1 MVSETPA
8 TARLSHVG
16 HRRAPTLSNQIAR
29 KDRQTCPGLGGS
41 GLPLPMSWE
50 VTGIRTCLRAGACS
64 SRARHTYL
72 HSLGAHA
79 APRAAPPKEETRPGP
94 AGAAAAGRQRRRAL
108 GHLARQVAAAARRA
122 LAPHSPRARGLRGRQ
137 KRAPGAALPP
147 CALGGGC
154 SGAPRA
160 SGPGGRGGSGGGGA
174 VRCPGLRG
182 ARGGCGLRAQRV
194 LRRPSPRPDVG
205 SSSDARCPLPGD
217 NFLEVGARAAALPSA
232 GVVSRRAGA
241 AATIA
246 VVGDGGM
253 GKHHPAR
260 EVRAAWP

>member
-16 HRRAPTLSNQIAR
+16 HRRAPSLSNQIAG

-50 VTGIRTCLRAGACS
+50 VTGIRTCLRASACS

-79 APRAAPPKEETRPGP
+79 APRAAPPKETRPGP

-154 SGAPRA
+154 SGAPRGG
-160 SGPGGRGGSGGGGA
+160 GPGGAGRERGGGGA

-182 ARGGCGLRAQRV
+182 ARGGCRLRAQRV
-194 LRRPSPRPDVG
+194 PAAPLPRYGG

-217 NFLEVGARAAALPSA
+217 NFSEVGARAAALAAA
-232 GVVSRRAGA
+232 GVVSRRAEA
-241 AATIA
+241 AATAA
-246 VVGDGGM
+246 VVVTGDTGKLAGG
-253 GKHHPAR
+253 
-260 EVRAAWP
+260 VRTAWS

>member
-16 HRRAPTLSNQIAR
+16 HRRAPTLSNQIAG

-79 APRAAPPKEETRPGP
+79 APRAAPPKETRPGP

-147 CALGGGC
+147 CALGGCC
-154 SGAPRA
+154 SGAPRGG
-160 SGPGGRGGSGGGGA
+160 GPGGAGRERGG
-174 VRCPGLRG
+174 RRG
-182 ARGGCGLRAQRV
+182 CALPRTAGRAGRV
-194 LRRPSPRPDVG
+194 QAPRTESPRGTPPQMWGVLL
-205 SSSDARCPLPGD
+205 RCPLSPPGRQLLGGRSPSCS
-217 NFLEVGARAAALPSA
+217 FGRCGRGVAAR
-232 GVVSRRAGA
+232 
-241 AATIA
+241 
-246 VVGDGGM
+246 
-253 GKHHPAR
+253 
-260 EVRAAWP
+260 

>member
-16 HRRAPTLSNQIAR
+16 HRRAPTLSNQIAG

-79 APRAAPPKEETRPGP
+79 APRAAPPKETRPGP

-154 SGAPRA
+154 SGAPRGG
-160 SGPGGRGGSGGGGA
+160 GPGGAGRE
-174 VRCPGLRG
+174 RG
-182 ARGGCGLRAQRV
+182 AAGLCAAPGCGAHGAGAGSAHRESPQHPSPDMGGPPQMPAVPSRATTSRRSEPELQLWPLRAWCRGALK
-194 LRRPSPRPDVG
+194 LRRP
-205 SSSDARCPLPGD
+205 
-217 NFLEVGARAAALPSA
+217 
-232 GVVSRRAGA
+232 RR
-241 AATIA
+241 
-246 VVGDGGM
+246 
-253 GKHHPAR
+253 
-260 EVRAAWP
+260 WW

>member
-16 HRRAPTLSNQIAR
+16 HRRAPTLSNQIAG

-122 LAPHSPRARGLRGRQ
+122 LAPHSPRARRLRGRQ

-147 CALGGGC
+147 LRARRRLLGR
-154 SGAPRA
+154 SARWRARGA
-160 SGPGGRGGSGGGGA
+160 GRE
-174 VRCPGLRG
+174 RGLRG

-194 LRRPSPRPDVG
+194 LQRPSPRPDVG
-205 SSSDARCPLPGD
+205 SSDARCPLPGD
-217 NFLEVGARAAALPSA
+217 NFLEVGARAAALPAA
-232 GVVSRRAGA
+232 GVVSRRAVA
-241 AATIA
+241 AAAAA
-246 VVGDGGM
+246 VVGDGGT
-253 GKHHPAR
+253 GKHHPAG
-260 EVRAAWP
+260 EVRGAWP